1 MRAIKLLIFSI
12 LIFSATEC
20 FPQDVGNKAKPKPF
34 TFHGSIGLNLMAY
47 AVDGI
52 PARQLPFSYL
62 ITANATAT
70 IYGIELPF
78 SFVYS
83 NRQKSYAQ
91 PFNQFGLSARWKWIT
106 LHGGYRNVTFSEF
119 TLAGHTFL
127 GGGIELTPS
136 IFRFGFVYGRFDR
149 KTTTSPVFETD
160 SLPRFKRKGFAVK
173 LGVGTENNH
182 FDLLFL
188 RIRDDSSSIEHPD
201 TGAYRFP
208 EQNVVAG
215 FSSRFT
221 FFKKLTWET
230 EAAVSLY
237 TTDMSAKPS
246 LDSTSPSILLNLNN
260 FFVINQSS
268 EYYMAIRSSLKFKSK
283 SWSLKLEYKRIDPR
297 YRSMGAYYFNN
308 DVENLTLSPSFT
320 LLKRKLSVSGSVG
333 LQRDNLKGSKRAT
346 SLRTIGNVNVSFNPS
361 YKFGLD
367 INYGNFG
374 ISQSAGRLPLNDTI
388 KVSQTTHNLSVMPR
402 LMFMDTK
409 KSHMIFLV
417 YSMAMFYDQNK
428 FTSAITYFES
438 HTGQLN
444 YTLGLIESKWSFTF
458 GLSYASFSTCL
469 SDNTGTGG
477 TFGLS
482 KLFFKDKLSL
492 NWNNS
497 LTRSVSDAG
506 KGWILNSNLT
516 SNYKVH
522 KHHAIKLNVYF
533 TGNYNDPGSI
543 NKSFNEIKGDLGY
556 VYSF

>member
-1 MRAIKLLIFSI
+1 MRVIKLLIICIPVFYPI
-12 LIFSATEC
+12 EC
-20 FPQDVGNKAKPKPF
+20 FSQDIGNIGNQKPV

-47 AVDGI
+47 AVEGI

-62 ITANATAT
+62 LSANATANFH
-70 IYGIELPF
+70 GIELPF
-78 SFVYS
+78 SFVFS
-83 NRQKSYAQ
+83 DKQRSYAQ
-91 PFNQFGLSARWKWIT
+91 PFNQFGLSPRWKWIT

-127 GGGIELTPS
+127 GAGIELNPG

-173 LGVGTENNH
+173 LGVGTEKNF
-182 FDLLFL
+182 FDLVFL
-188 RIRDDSSSIEHPD
+188 RIRDDSSSIERPD
-201 TGAYRFP
+201 TTAYRFP

-215 FSSRFT
+215 FNSRFT
-221 FFKKLTWET
+221 FSKKLTWET
-230 EAAVSLY
+230 EVAISLY
-237 TTDMSAKPS
+237 TTDMFANAS
-246 LDSTSPSILLNLNN
+246 LDSTSPSILLNLNK
-260 FFVINQSS
+260 FLVINQSS
-268 EYYMAIRSSLKFKSK
+268 EYYMAIRSLLKFKSK
-283 SWSLKLEYKRIDPR
+283 SWSLKLGYKRIDPK
-297 YRSMGAYYFNN
+297 YRSMGAYFFNN

-320 LLKRKLSVSGSVG
+320 LFKRKLAVSGSIG
-333 LQRDNLKGSKRAT
+333 LQRDNIKGSKQAT
-346 SLRTIGNVNVSFNPS
+346 SLRTIGNVNLSINPS

-374 ISQSAGRLPLNDTI
+374 ISQSAGRSPLNDTI
-388 KVSQTTHNLSVMPR
+388 KISQTTHNLTVMPR
-402 LMFMDTK
+402 LMFMNAK

-428 FTSAITYFES
+428 FTSALTYFES

-458 GLSYASFSTCL
+458 GLSYASFRTCL

-482 KLFFKDKLSL
+482 KLFFNDKLSL
-492 NWNNS
+492 SCNNS
-497 LTRSVSDAG
+497 LTRSISDAG
-506 KGWILNSNLT
+506 RGWVLNSNMNV
-516 SNYKVH
+516 NYKVN
-522 KHHAIKLNVYF
+522 KHHAIKLNAYF
-533 TGNYNDPGSI
+533 TGNYNDPSSI
-543 NKSFNEIKGDLGY
+543 NKSFNEIKGDLSY